1 MREIELGQALEELL
15 ESDGW
20 KHIDAWIEQQET
32 KATSDLKTKEFTYIG
47 EVKALQ
53 VKLKA
58 YKELRGEI
66 HHRIQKGREAAQKQ
80 E

>member
-1 MREIELGQALEELL
+1 LRVIEIGQALEEML
-15 ESDGW
+15 ETDGW
-20 KHIDAWIEQQET
+20 KYIETWVQQQEN
-32 KATSDLKTKEFTYIG
+32 KAASDLKTKEFTDLS

-53 VKLKA
+53 VKLKT

-66 HHRIQKGREAAQKQ
+66 NHRIQKGREARQKQ